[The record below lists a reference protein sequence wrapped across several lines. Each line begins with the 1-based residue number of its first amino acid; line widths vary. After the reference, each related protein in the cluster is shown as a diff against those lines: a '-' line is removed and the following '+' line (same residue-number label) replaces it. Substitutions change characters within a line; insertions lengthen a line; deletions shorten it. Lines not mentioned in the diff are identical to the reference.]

1 MDLKNAQ
8 ALTPAPG
15 GVLIINRDTLAL
27 IACIGLGVVYANSMF
42 FRISGVNSAGYLIIL
57 GGAGAYFL
65 SDTRRSLWGYMVLPI
80 MLLFNENLAFGYLI
94 LLFLQKDGV
103 SPRALDRDKDILV
116 LLLLGSLILAY
127 KIATEGVAFHDAL
140 GFVGRLEIGFAH
152 PNLAPIFTMM
162 LAYYARYYWS
172 RWAAVLAYALFAA
185 SVALTGSLG
194 KIPLVLFFLCSGWLF
209 HHRRIAY
216 PLTFLSVILVSLLIL
231 LSSDPAATKIS
242 SGRNLI
248 YQQVLEVMGWK
259 SLLFTVPQSE
269 LVNLAILRDFYGN
282 DLLTAMPFDSIV
294 SAATAFGLLPSLLLG
309 LMAGL
314 FGAPVSRKDFDR
326 RMMFWIFGFTSN
338 PLSFWNPLLLFA
350 LKRSPPE
357 RAARPRLPG

>member
-1 MDLKNAQ
+1 MRNA
-8 ALTPAPG
+8 LNPAPG
-15 GVLIINRDTLAL
+15 GALIINRDTLAF

-42 FRISGVNSAGYLIIL
+42 FRISEVNSAAYLIIL
-57 GGAGAYFL
+57 AGAGAYFL
-65 SDTRRSLWGYMVLPI
+65 SDTRRSPWGYMVLPV

-94 LLFLQKDGV
+94 LLFLQKDGY

-116 LLLLGSLILAY
+116 LLILGSLILVY
-127 KIATEGVAFHDAL
+127 RIATEGVAFHGAL

-172 RWAAVLAYALFAA
+172 RAAAVLAYGLFAA
-185 SVALTGSLG
+185 SVILTGSLG
-194 KIPLVLFFLCSGWLF
+194 KIPLLLFFLCSGWLF
-209 HHRRIAY
+209 RHRRTVY
-216 PLTFLSVILVSLLIL
+216 PLTILGVVLVSLLIL
-231 LSSDPAATKIS
+231 LSIDPAATKIS

-269 LVNLAILRDFYGN
+269 LVNLIVLRDFYGN
-282 DLLTAMPFDSIV
+282 DLLTAMPFDSII
-294 SAATAFGLLPSLLLG
+294 SAATAFGVLPTLLLG
-309 LMAGL
+309 MMAGL
-314 FGAPVSRKDFDR
+314 FGTPASRKDFDR

-338 PLSFWNPLLLFA
+338 PLSFWNPLFLFA
-350 LKRSPPE
+350 LKRSPPA
-357 RAARPRLPG
+357 RAARPGPPG